1 MAENQKWRGLSRR
14 LPAGAGWGALA
25 AAAMGVV
32 MLAGKAAGVSP
43 MPKPVPVA
51 LVAHTL
57 GMSPGP
63 ALIVLAVVAHLAY
76 GAAAGTILAGLV
88 VRAAVWHGVVF
99 AVVLWVAMGLV
110 WLPYLGWGLFGTG
123 LTPKIA
129 VATLVLHLVY
139 GLTLGVL
146 LARRTR
152 HHLAA
157 PSWQE
162 MAR

>member
-1 MAENQKWRGLSRR
+1 MADMDNGRR
-14 LPAGAGWGALA
+14 LLAGAGHGALA
-25 AAAMGVV
+25 TVAMSAV
-32 MLAGKAAGVSP
+32 MVAGLAAGVSP

-63 ALIVLAVVAHLAY
+63 ALLVLAAAAHLAY
-76 GAAAGTILAGLV
+76 GTVAGAVFAGLV
-88 VRAAVWHGVVF
+88 RRVAVWQAVVF
-99 AVVLWVAMGLV
+99 AVVLWVLMGLV
-110 WLPYLGWGLFGTG
+110 WLPYLGWGVFGTG

-139 GLTLGVL
+139 GLTLGLL

-152 HHLAA
+152 RHLTV
-157 PSWQE
+157 SSRE
-162 MAR
+162 RMAL